1 MPGPYDAGNS
11 ITSGSPLGQQP
22 TLAPTPAGPS
32 GPRPNAYPGVE
43 QMMGDPRFKQ
53 YVQQSV
59 QNRSKNR
66 RATLQDMLNGQGTI
80 QELAS
85 VFPKL
90 QQIQEKKK
98 LDDAKEKVMSIQFD
112 GLYKRAENAA
122 QQQQQQAQTQQGAG

>member
-22 TLAPTPAGPS
+22 TLAPTPSGPAGPRS
-32 GPRPNAYPGVE
+32 NAHPGVE
-43 QMMGDPRFKQ
+43 QMMQDPKFRQ
-53 YVQQSV
+53 YVQQAS
-59 QNRSKNR
+59 QSRSKNR

-90 QQIQEKKK
+90 QQLQEKKK

-112 GLYKRAENAA
+112 GLYKRAEQAHNAT
-122 QQQQQQAQTQQGAG
+122 QQQPQQGAG